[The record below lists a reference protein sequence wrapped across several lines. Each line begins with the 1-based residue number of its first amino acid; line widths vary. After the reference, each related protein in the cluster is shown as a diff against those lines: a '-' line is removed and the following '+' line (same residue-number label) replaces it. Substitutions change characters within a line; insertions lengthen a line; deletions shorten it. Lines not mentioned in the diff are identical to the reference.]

1 MDGVAPSDSKV
12 GLFDFWPDWGA
23 PVFHEAY
30 GHHKR
35 GNDCERGEDWQ
46 CSLNAVEANPHITQV
61 LSVTL
66 VRQFECERVYM
77 SLSARHFQVRKV
89 LARCVR

>member
-1 MDGVAPSDSKV
+1 MDGVVTKGV
-12 GLFDFWPDWGA
+12 KEGVLDFSPDWGA

-35 GNDCERGEDWQ
+35 GNDCERGEGWQ
-46 CSLNAVEANPHITQV
+46 CSLNAVEANPHSTQV

-77 SLSARHFQVRKV
+77 SLSARHFQYAKV
-89 LARCVR
+89 LARCVG